1 MNECYMSELVVKNL
15 HLLFLTLGYALGVVA
30 NMYFTKLRQVKN
42 GIVEVKRHG
51 YARKYGSKK

>member
-1 MNECYMSELVVKNL
+1 MNECYLSEFATKNL
-15 HLLFLTLGYALGVVA
+15 FLLFLVLGYGLGIAA
-30 NMYFTKLRQVKN
+30 NVYFNKLRQVKN